1 MLGNLKIGVRLGASF
16 GIVIALLGGIVLVA
30 ERSLA
35 SLNQAT
41 THIVDD
47 RYPQVVRATEL
58 LVTVNENAIAM
69 RNILLAD
76 NPAIVQAET
85 AAIKAGEQRIT
96 VALAALEKRLSSD
109 AGRKAHQEIMALRA
123 KYLAGQQKFMDMA
136 STGGTLD
143 ATALLMESLRND
155 QQAYTK
161 RIQGFL
167 DGGGKLMEKSG
178 RDAAALYGEKRMHIM
193 MLALAACV
201 AAVACGVLVTRS
213 ITGPLRD
220 AVRVARAVASGDL
233 CRETSSGTQRR
244 DETGQLLQALHDM
257 NGSLRNIVA
266 EVRSGAD
273 AIAGAAAEIAQ
284 GNMDLSQRTERQ
296 AGSLEETASAME
308 QLSATVANNA
318 DQARGARERARHA
331 STIAGGSNQVVEQ
344 VAHTMEAISDS
355 SRRIADI
362 TGVID
367 SIAFQT
373 NILALNAAVEA
384 ARAGEQGRG
393 FAVVASEVRTLA
405 QRSAAAARDIKS
417 LIDTSAASVASGS
430 KLAQQ
435 AGASMHDVVHSVS
448 DVADCV
454 RDIAAASAEQ
464 SSGLSQVNAAVA
476 MMDQATQQNA
486 ALVEQAAAAA
496 QTLQES
502 AAGLVQLV
510 SVFRLEPQ
518 PGYHAAAAL
527 SATVAPA
534 EKRLPR
540 LAA

>member
-1 MLGNLKIGVRLGASF
+1 MLSSLKIGVRLGASF
-16 GIVIALLGGIVLVA
+16 GIVIALLGGIVAVA

-35 SLNQAT
+35 ALNHAT
-41 THIVDD
+41 TQIVDD
-47 RYPQVVRATEL
+47 RYPQVVLATKL

-85 AAIKAGEQRIT
+85 AAIKAGEQRIS
-96 VALAALEKRLSSD
+96 VVLDKLEKLLSSD
-109 AGRKAHQEIMALRA
+109 AGRKAHQDIVALRA
-123 KYLAGQQKFMDMA
+123 KYLAGQQKFMALA
-136 STGGTLD
+136 STGATLD

-155 QQAYTK
+155 QQAYTQ
-161 RIQGFL
+161 RLQGFL
-167 DGGGKLMEKSG
+167 NGGGKLMEKSG
-178 RDAAALYGEKRMHIM
+178 RDAAALYGDKRIHIM
-193 MLALAACV
+193 LLALAACA

-213 ITGPLRD
+213 VTRPLAD
-220 AVRVARAVASGDL
+220 AVRVARAVAAGDL
-233 CRETSSGTQRR
+233 SHDTYQGTLRH
-244 DETGQLLQALHDM
+244 DETGQLLRALHDM
-257 NGSLRNIVA
+257 NGNLRNIVA
-266 EVRSGAD
+266 QVRQGAD
-273 AIAGAAAEIAQ
+273 AIAGAAGEIAQ
-284 GNMDLSQRTERQ
+284 GNLDLSQRTERQ

-318 DQARGARERARHA
+318 EQARGARERAQQA
-331 STIAGGSNQVVEQ
+331 SAVAGGSSQVVAQ
-344 VAHTMEAISDS
+344 VAQTMEAISDS

-367 SIAFQT
+367 GIAFQT

-417 LIDTSAASVASGS
+417 LIDTSAASVQAGS
-430 KLAQQ
+430 SLAQQ
-435 AGASMHDVVHSVS
+435 AGATMHDVVRSVS
-448 DVADCV
+448 GVADCV
-454 RDIAAASAEQ
+454 RDIAAASTEQ
-464 SSGLSQVNAAVA
+464 SSGLSQVNEAVA

-496 QTLQES
+496 QTLRES

-510 SVFRLEPQ
+510 SVFRLGGEA
-518 PGYHAAAAL
+518 GYHAAAVA
-527 SATVAPA
+527 AAPA
-534 EKRLPR
+534 ARRTPR